1 MLRQV
6 AESNFRPTGVLGP
19 DTTQEA
25 IVVSR
30 LLSSLPP
37 PQSLL
42 QVTGSATG
50 ATLADRALYSNLFR
64 VIPPD
69 STQIMVSESSSLVSS
84 PENLLSGATVE
95 TY

>member
-1 MLRQV
+1 MLRQI

-19 DTTQEA
+19 DSTQDA

-37 PQSLL
+37 SQRLV

-50 ATLADRALYSNLFR
+50 ATLADRALYSNFFR
-64 VIPPD
+64 VIQPD
-69 STQIMVSESSSLVSS
+69 SMQIMVSESFKL
-84 PENLLSGATVE
+84 GI
-95 TY
+95 